1 MRNVKEVLEEII
13 SWAKENPDIR
23 IVLLVGSR
31 ADPGA
36 KVDLLSDYDIEIAVN
51 DPRTF
56 LDSEGW
62 LSTFGEPLVIIPV
75 NDDFKLR
82 MVIYKDYIRI
92 DFRIYSVEDFKQII
106 TQTKL
111 PKNLDNGY
119 EILVDKDGI
128 TLNLKTP
135 AYDVFIIKKPAKEEF
150 LATLTD
156 FWWDTTYVA
165 KSLWRDEIFHAKYVL
180 DSIIRFSYLK
190 KIIEWYISAQ
200 SNWQITTNKY
210 GRFFKHHLDAET
222 WGELEKTFAGSGK
235 EENWNALFATLKLCR
250 RLAMTIS
257 KEIDCPY
264 PKELDAEISSYLN
277 KIKNLDKSATDIN

>member
-1 MRNVKEVLEEII
+1 MRNDKEVLEEIT

-23 IVLLVGSR
+23 TVLLVGSR
-31 ADPGA
+31 ADPDA

-51 DPRTF
+51 DPRKF
-56 LDSEGW
+56 LDSEEW
-62 LSTFGEPLVIIPV
+62 LSTFGDPLAIICV
-75 NDDFKLR
+75 NEDFKLR

-92 DFRIYSVEDFKQII
+92 DFRIYSVKDFKQII
-106 TQTKL
+106 TQAKL
-111 PKNLDNGY
+111 SKNLDNGY
-119 EILVDKDGI
+119 EILVDKDEI

-135 AYDVFIIKKPAKEEF
+135 AYDVFIIKKPSKEEF
-150 LATLTD
+150 LATLAD

-165 KSLWRDEIFHAKYVL
+165 KSLWRDEIFYAKYVL

-210 GRFFKHHLDAET
+210 GRFFKHYLDTET

-235 EENWNALFATLKLCR
+235 EENWDALFATLKLCR
-250 RLAMTIS
+250 RLAMTIC

-264 PKELDAEISSYLN
+264 PQELDAEIQSYLN
-277 KIKNLDKSATDIN
+277 KIKTLDKNATDIN